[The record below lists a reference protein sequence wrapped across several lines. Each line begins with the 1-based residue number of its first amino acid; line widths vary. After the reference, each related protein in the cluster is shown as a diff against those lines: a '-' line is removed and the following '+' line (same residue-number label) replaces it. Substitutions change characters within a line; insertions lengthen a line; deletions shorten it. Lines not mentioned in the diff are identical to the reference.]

1 MKHRI
6 ITISLPKG
14 GVGKSVTAINLGFA
28 LARLGQRVLLVDSD
42 PQRGNMTLKL
52 GLSPDDLKQTISN
65 VIMAYLDEGDAT
77 RAESCTVNV
86 AEGIDLLPANPKLS
100 AIQNRLIAER
110 ASAGILEDEA
120 VASEFVMKTILAPL
134 KERYD
139 TIIIDTSPSISML
152 AINALVAADSV
163 LIPMEA
169 HYESYEALT
178 QLLDVVARIKAK
190 LNPSLEIEGVLVTKY
205 QSRTSLCRNI
215 REMVEVEH
223 GQAIRIFADAVPYS
237 IKAAEQAV
245 HGVSIFGHDPT
256 NAVAQAYS
264 QLAAKVSEG
273 GDLCG

>member
-1 MKHRI
+1 MKNKE
-6 ITISLPKG
+6 ITICLPKG

-28 LARLGQRVLLVDSD
+28 LARTGQKVLLVDSD
-42 PQRGNMTLKL
+42 PQRGNMILKL

-65 VIMAYLDEGDAT
+65 VIMAYLDEGDSN
-77 RAESCTVNV
+77 RAGSCIVNV

-110 ASAGILEDEA
+110 ASGGILEDET
-120 VASEFVMKTILAPL
+120 VASEFVLKTILAPL

-178 QLLDVVARIKAK
+178 QILDVVARIKAK
-190 LNPSLEIEGVLVTKY
+190 LNPSLSIEGVLVTKY
-205 QSRTSLCRNI
+205 QNRTSLCRSI
-215 REMVEVEH
+215 REMVEAEH
-223 GQAIRIFADAVPYS
+223 GQAVRIFADAVPYS

-245 HGVSIFGHDPT
+245 HGVSIFEHDPA

-264 QLAAKVSEG
+264 QLAAEIVKG
-273 GDLCG
+273 GGLCG

>member
-1 MKHRI
+1 MSSKI
-6 ITISLPKG
+6 IVVSLPKG
-14 GVGKSVTAINLGFA
+14 GVGKSITVINLGFA
-28 LARLGQRVLLVDSD
+28 LARTGQKVLLVDSD

-52 GLSPDDLKQTISN
+52 GLAPDDLKHTISN
-65 VIMAYLDEGDAT
+65 AILAYLDEGDVSRTENCIENIA
-77 RAESCTVNV
+77 RNV
-86 AEGIDLLPANPKLS
+86 DLLPANPKLS

-110 ASAGILEDEA
+110 AGSGILEDEA
-120 VASEFVMKTILAPL
+120 VASEFVLKTILAPL

-178 QLLDVVARIKAK
+178 QILDVVGRIKVK

-205 QSRTSLCRNI
+205 QSRTSLCKNI
-215 REMVEVEH
+215 KEMVEMAH
-223 GQAIRIFADAVPYS
+223 GQALRIFPETVPYS

-245 HGVSIFGHDPT
+245 HGVSIFEHDPA

-264 QLAAKVSEG
+264 QLAAEIVKG
-273 GDLCG
+273 GDLCV

>member
-1 MKHRI
+1 MKSKV
-6 ITISLPKG
+6 ITIGLPKG

-28 LARLGQRVLLVDSD
+28 LAKAGQRVLLVDSD

-52 GLSPDDLKQTISN
+52 GLAPDDLKQTISN
-65 VIMAYLDEGDAT
+65 AILAYLDEGDANRT
-77 RAESCTVNV
+77 ESCIVNV
-86 AEGIDLLPANPKLS
+86 AENIDLLPANPKLS

-110 ASAGILEDEA
+110 ASGGILDDHA
-120 VASEFVMKTILAPL
+120 VASEFVMKNILAPL
-134 KERYD
+134 KERYG

-178 QLLDVVARIKAK
+178 QILDVVSRIKSK

-205 QSRTSLCRNI
+205 QSRTSLCRSI
-215 REMVEVEH
+215 REMVETEH
-223 GQAIRIFADAVPYS
+223 GQTVRIFTDAVPYS

-245 HGVSIFGHDPT
+245 HGMSIFEHDPT

-264 QLAAKVSEG
+264 QLAAEVMKG
-273 GDLCG
+273 GVYHG